1 MYLLPAVSNVF
12 EKIMHDQ
19 ISHYMNSYL
28 TPYLCG
34 YRKRFSTQQALLS
47 LIEKWKIVLDSKGY
61 GGAVLMDLSK
71 AFDTI
76 NHDLLIAKLHAYGFS
91 KESLKLIKSYLS
103 NRWQRTKVNLSFI
116 SWSELILGVPQGS
129 VLGTLL
135 FNIYINDLFYLT
147 ELRDVYNYAD
157 DTTFHACD
165 SNLEDLIKR
174 LEHDS
179 ILAIEWFE
187 SNYMKLN
194 QDKYHFLLSG
204 HKHEV
209 SEKIGHS
216 KIWESY
222 AQNLL

>member
-1 MYLLPAVSNVF
+1 
-12 EKIMHDQ
+12 
-19 ISHYMNSYL
+19 
-28 TPYLCG
+28 
-34 YRKRFSTQQALLS
+34 
-47 LIEKWKIVLDSKGY
+47 
-61 GGAVLMDLSK
+61 MDLSK
-71 AFDTI
+71 AFHTI
-76 NHDLLIAKLHAYGFS
+76 NYELLIAKLHAYGFS

-103 NRWQRTKVNLSFI
+103 NCWQRTKINLSFT
-116 SWSELILGVPQGS
+116 SQSELILGVPQES
-129 VLGTLL
+129 VLGPLL
-135 FNIYINDLFYLT
+135 LSIYINNLFYLT

-157 DTTFHACD
+157 DATFHACD
-165 SNLEDLIKR
+165 SNLEDLIKS

-179 ILAIEWFE
+179 VLAIEWFE

-209 SEKIGHS
+209 SAKIGHS